1 MNRQAHYRCDIC
13 GEMIAVNR
21 APAASRSFYCT
32 KHREIA
38 TTEYKR
44 EFWNR
49 HADKYNAARRKRDD
63 RLSSDA

>member
-1 MNRQAHYRCDIC
+1 
-13 GEMIAVNR
+13 MIAVNR